1 MAKTFKS
8 LTKTL
13 LEKQIAKLAYQ
24 IELLQADI
32 ELYKDKLNK
41 TYNKKVQAYKEVYRK
56 DLLEKEIDQL
66 SNEDYVK
73 YHTEDQ
79 IEKLEKKYTLKQ
91 RAVSAQKVRDLEKFK
106 SEPEKLT
113 SIQEIAKD
121 KIQALQKEL
130 DEKILE
136 IKAPYNNRNY
146 SKEELKE
153 KQKIFISTEKEALE
167 HIKTFEDNLKAE
179 HEALISQRQTL
190 IDHKIEHKQKQLSEK
205 RAQLKPIIQK
215 LNEKNIEAIDHFD
228 DKLLEVE
235 NLTMN
240 FGGLKAVDN
249 LSFDVKKGEIFGL
262 IGPNGAGKTTVFNCI
277 TQFYKPTEG
286 KIIFKNREHDIISL
300 LDYKVHDVI
309 KQGIVRTF
317 QNVELIWELSI
328 LDNMLVGAHSLYRS
342 KFFHHSFQ
350 TLSFKREEKILK
362 MRAEKILMDLELYAY
377 KDFYPLG
384 LPYGVLKKIELARTL
399 MTNPSLIILDEPAA
413 GLNDSETESLA
424 KTIKKIQKDYDTTIF
439 LVEHDMG
446 LVMSIC
452 DTICAISFGKKLA
465 VGTPE
470 EIQNH
475 PVVKEAYL
483 GGE

>member
-32 ELYKDKLNK
+32 ELFKDKLNK
-41 TYNKKVQAYKEVYRK
+41 SYQKQLEKFKENYRK
-56 DLLEKEIDQL
+56 DLLEKEIEQL
-66 SNEDYVK
+66 SNDDYVK
-73 YHTEDQ
+73 YHTEDK
-79 IEKLEKKYTLKQ
+79 IEKLEKAYQLKK
-91 RAVSAQKVRDLEKFK
+91 RAVIAKKVRDLEKYK
-106 SEPEKLT
+106 NQSEEMKRIESEVENKLNT
-113 SIQEIAKD
+113 LTQE
-121 KIQALQKEL
+121 LEQKKTEVL
-130 DEKILE
+130 
-136 IKAPYNNRNY
+136 APYSARNY
-146 SKEELKE
+146 SKEQIKANE
-153 KQKIFISTEKEALE
+153 QIFKSSEKEALDS
-167 HIKTFEDNLKAE
+167 IKAFEENLKQKHDE
-179 HEALISQRQTL
+179 MISQRQAL
-190 IDHKIEHKQKQLSEK
+190 IEHKIEHKEKQLSEK
-205 RAQLKPIIQK
+205 RAQLKPMIQK
-215 LNEKNIEAIDHFD
+215 LNEKNINAVDQFD
-228 DKLLEVE
+228 GKLLEIE

-240 FGGLKAVDN
+240 FGGLKAVDS

-342 KFFHHSFQ
+342 KFFNHSFQ

-362 MRAEKILMDLELYAY
+362 MRAEKILKDLDLYVY

-413 GLNDSETESLA
+413 GLNDAETEGLA

-465 VGTPE
+465 IGTPE

>member
-32 ELYKDKLNK
+32 ELYKDKLEK
-41 TYNKKVQAYKEVYRK
+41 TYQKKLEKFKENYRK
-56 DLLEKEIDQL
+56 ELLEKEIEQL
-66 SNEDYVK
+66 SNDEYVK
-73 YHTEDQ
+73 YHTEDK
-79 IEKLEKKYTLKQ
+79 IEKLEKSYKLKK
-91 RAVSAQKVRDLEKFK
+91 RAVIAKKVRDLEKFK
-106 SEPEKLT
+106 SETEKI
-113 SIQEIAKD
+113 SDIEKVAKD
-121 KIQALQKEL
+121 KLSTLDQEL
-130 DEKILE
+130 EHKMTE
-136 IKAPYNNRNY
+136 IRAPYSARNY
-146 SKEELKE
+146 SKEQIKTNE
-153 KQKIFISTEKEALE
+153 QIFKSSEKEALE
-167 HIKTFEDNLKAE
+167 AIKAFEDGLKQE
-179 HEALISQRQTL
+179 HDELISKKQVL
-190 IDHKIEHKQKQLSEK
+190 IDHKIEHKEKQLSEK

-215 LNEKNIEAIDHFD
+215 LNEKNIKAIDQFD
-228 DKLLEVE
+228 DKLLEIE

-286 KIIFKNREHDIISL
+286 KIIFKNREQDIVSL

-342 KFFHHSFQ
+342 KFFNHSFQ

-362 MRAEKILMDLELYAY
+362 MRAEKILKDLDLYIY

-384 LPYGVLKKIELARTL
+384 LPYGVLKRIELARTL

-413 GLNDSETESLA
+413 GLNDAETEGLA
-424 KTIKKIQKDYDTTIF
+424 NTIKKIQKDYDTTIF

-465 VGTPE
+465 IGTPE